1 MENKLKNIFK
11 GVAGV
16 TLVLLILFFA
26 ISGSEDKEVVDTV
39 VIEKIDTVIIERID
53 TISTPILEDH

>member
-1 MENKLKNIFK
+1 MENKLKNVFK

-16 TLVLLILFFA
+16 ALTLFILFFA